1 MNNFTQLFAKHS
13 LRDQWDDTCW
23 QNKNH
28 ISWCL
33 FLLKTFDHLPT
44 TDIRC
49 VSTMAHFRKESLLK
63 VSVNPLHLQV
73 TCLHDTLT
81 FERNTPL
88 STSKVNS
95 QVKTGSGQGLMCV
108 FCFVRGHECV
118 NWRLKFVLNCKLLTG
133 SCFHGSSTSKVKCQL
148 RVNRKISCGWKLAVE
163 GRHFRKWFLASV
175 FPRSSTASSISKVSQ
190 LRKWSHRGNT
200 PIISYNIVTDWP
212 ISIPWITFLFQL
224 SWKWVSVY

>member
-1 MNNFTQLFAKHS
+1 M
-13 LRDQWDDTCW
+13 
-23 QNKNH
+23 
-28 ISWCL
+28 
-33 FLLKTFDHLPT
+33 
-44 TDIRC
+44 RC
-49 VSTMAHFRKESLLK
+49 VSTTAHFRKKSLLK

-108 FCFVRGHECV
+108 FCFVHGHECV
-118 NWRLKFVLNCKLLTG
+118 NWRLKFVLNCELSTA
-133 SCFHGSSTSKVKCQL
+133 SCFHGNSASKVKCQL

-200 PIISYNIVTDWP
+200 PNV
-212 ISIPWITFLFQL
+212 QNAM
-224 SWKWVSVY
+224 KQGQR